1 MNEQM
6 KEHFNASLQNS
17 YNPAYTLHHKNECRV
32 ACMKEHF
39 NASLQNS
46 YNPAYTLH
54 HKNECRVALKCSFM
68 HATRHSF
75 LWCSVYAGL

>member
-32 ACMKEHF
+32 ACIVYILP
-39 NASLQNS
+39 SRL
-46 YNPAYTLH
+46 
-54 HKNECRVALKCSFM
+54 LKKF
-68 HATRHSF
+68 
-75 LWCSVYAGL
+75 